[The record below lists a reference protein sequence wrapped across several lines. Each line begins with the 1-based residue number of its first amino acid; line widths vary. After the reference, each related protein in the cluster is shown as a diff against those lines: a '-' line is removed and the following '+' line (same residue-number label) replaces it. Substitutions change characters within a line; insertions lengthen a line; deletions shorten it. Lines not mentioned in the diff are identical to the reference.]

1 MTPNNPSERPDP
13 ARVGAAADLARELR
27 LLKMW
32 AGDPSLRALA
42 KRTGVPASTLSDAL
56 NGSRPLPRLP
66 VLRGLVDE
74 LDPDSRKAWEAAWR
88 RARAADLGVRDQPAA
103 EPGVPTPRQ
112 LPFDVRGFIGRESLL
127 RQLDDLLDPSGRPP
141 AAVLSALT
149 GSGGV
154 GKTALAVHWG
164 HRVAGRFPDGQL
176 YVDLAGFGPGKPRT
190 ATEVQGLFLRG
201 LGVPAA
207 SIPVN
212 ADERLA
218 LYRSLTADRALLVVL
233 DNAATPE
240 QVRPLLPTGPDSFA
254 VVTTRHAF
262 TGLRAR
268 DGAVRLYVDLL
279 TPDEA
284 LTLLRDL
291 IGARVTGEPEAAL
304 SFVERCSRLPLT
316 LRVAAR
322 HAADHPEATL
332 AELVADLSSRELDFF
347 ADPGDPYSDARAVFS
362 WSLEKLDAD
371 AVRLFRLIGLH
382 PGRRVDAHTAAA
394 LAGIPYEDA
403 EQRLGTLL
411 HAHLIDETDAPESYG
426 THDLLR
432 AYAAELASTLDADT
446 VEAARRRLA
455 DYYVHT
461 VANARDAEHPWD
473 PCDHS
478 VLPGTA
484 THARRFDNA
493 VDGAAWLDAE
503 LDDLVAVTAQTAA
516 HGKPDHT
523 QQLSALL
530 WRRLHLHS
538 LHDQGMAIHRNA
550 FDVAETYGDDVHA
563 GAAAF
568 RIGDVWWRIGGYTE
582 ALEWFE
588 RARGHKRRADDKRG
602 LGHVLSGL
610 GTVHLLTGNLDAA
623 LAAYQECRELAAA
636 VGAPDS
642 ECVAL
647 HNLAEVHAR
656 RGEHD
661 EARALFAEVV
671 AIAERHDLRDALA
684 TALIGHATEL
694 VRLGDPVAAEGDLRR
709 AGELVRELD
718 SADLQAQILLATGI
732 ALAARGKRPE
742 AEGHLRRSLRMFTEL
757 GNAAGQSEAAA
768 ELARVE

>member
-1 MTPNNPSERPDP
+1 
-13 ARVGAAADLARELR
+13 
-27 LLKMW
+27 
-32 AGDPSLRALA
+32 
-42 KRTGVPASTLSDAL
+42 
-56 NGSRPLPRLP
+56 
-66 VLRGLVDE
+66 LVEE
-74 LDPDSRKAWEAAWR
+74 LDPPSGKDWEAAWR
-88 RARAADLGVRDQPAA
+88 RARADDLGVRDQPAA

-154 GKTALAVHWG
+154 GKTALAVRWG
-164 HRVAGRFPDGQL
+164 HRVAGRFRDGQL

-190 ATEVQGLFLRG
+190 ATEVHGLFLRG

-207 SIPVN
+207 SIPVD

-279 TPDEA
+279 TPAEA
-284 LTLLRDL
+284 LTLLTDL
-291 IGARVTGEPEAAL
+291 IGDRVAAEPEAAL

-322 HAADHPEATL
+322 HAADRPGDTL

-362 WSLEKLDAD
+362 WSLEELDAD
-371 AVRLFRLIGLH
+371 AVHLFRLTGLH
-382 PGRRVDAHTAAA
+382 PGRRIDAHTAAA
-394 LAGIPYEDA
+394 LAGISYEDA
-403 EQRLGTLL
+403 EQRLATLL

-432 AYAAELASTLDADT
+432 AYAAELASTLDTTT
-446 VEAARRRLA
+446 VDAARERLA

-461 VANARDAEHPWD
+461 TANAKDAEHPWD

-478 VLPGTA
+478 VLPGDG
-484 THARRFDNA
+484 THARRFENT
-493 VDGAAWLDAE
+493 VDAAAWLDSE
-503 LDDLVAVTAQTAA
+503 LDDLVAVAAQAAA
-516 HGKPDHT
+516 HGRRDHA
-523 QQLSALL
+523 QRLSALL

-538 LHDQGMAIHRNA
+538 LHDQGMAIHRHA
-550 FDVAETYGDDVHA
+550 FDVAETYGDDVDA

-568 RIGDVWWRIGGYTE
+568 RIGDVWWRIGGYAE
-582 ALEWFE
+582 AREWFE
-588 RARGHKRRADDKRG
+588 RAGRHKRRADDKRG

-610 GTVHLLTGNLDAA
+610 GTVHLLTGDLQAAMDA
-623 LAAYQECRELAAA
+623 YRECRELAAA

-642 ECVAL
+642 ECVAM
-647 HNLAEVHAR
+647 HNLAEVHTR
-656 RGEHD
+656 RDEHD
-661 EARALFAEVV
+661 KALELFAEVV
-671 AIAERHDLRDALA
+671 DVAERHDLRDAL
-684 TALIGHATEL
+684 TSALIGKATAL
-694 VRLGDPVAAEGDLRR
+694 VRLGQPDAADGDLRR
-709 AGELVRELD
+709 AGDLARELA
-718 SADLQAQILLATGI
+718 SADLQAQVLLATGI
-732 ALAARGKRPE
+732 ALAARGRRPE
-742 AEGHLRRSLRMFTEL
+742 AEGHLRRSLRMFVEL
-757 GNAAGQSEAAA
+757 GNAAGQSEAAG